1 MRGEKQYLA
10 NPVPSERLH
19 LLTVELRPEQ
29 DVRVSMQLASQSG
42 QVDQKMSPSIH
53 AALVESLFTNPAPL
67 FAGALCAAVAAL
79 MTALKTGNAWLWPC
93 VALLVVSGALR
104 ALDMGYFQRKKPVLT
119 PEQVTRWEVRYQIGA
134 MSYALALGI
143 WCLTALIG
151 TDDAVAHM
159 ICVSVTLCYVAAGGG
174 RTYGRPWIFHVQMLL
189 ACGPMTVALAI
200 HGNPYYVGMAL
211 LNVLFFVSLRQ
222 ISTSLQE
229 IFVRALIGR
238 EREAAL
244 ASQFDTAL
252 NNMPHGLC
260 MFRADGRLAVMN
272 HRFSEMMHLPDDLV
286 QRGASASDII
296 DACVIAGSVTAASGK
311 MILAEIENTRTRD
324 MITTDPD
331 TARGRYMSWTFQP
344 MAGGG
349 AVLLLE
355 DITARRNA
363 EARISHLARYDE
375 LTALPNR
382 VNFRDEIGRLLAT
395 QHGSSHMSALLF
407 VDLDQFKQVND
418 TLGHPCGDQLLCAV
432 ADRLREMLRPEDF
445 VARFGGDEFVVFQQ
459 NIHSP
464 EDAASLARRIVD
476 RLSERY
482 KIDNHLVEIGASV
495 GIAITEPGVSAD
507 TLLKNA
513 DMALYRAK
521 ADGRATY
528 CFFRDEM
535 AQIVEARRILE
546 LDLRKALANEEFELY
561 YQPLVN
567 LKTGRITT
575 CEALLRWNHPV
586 RGTVSPIDIIPVAE
600 DMGLIIDLGR
610 WILRKACMECMK
622 WPAGVS
628 VAVNFSPQ
636 QFHQRDI
643 MSEIR
648 YALEVS
654 GLPAER
660 LEIEIT
666 ESSLLR
672 NTQLTHDVLAQLH
685 TLGVRISLDDFG
697 TGYSSLS
704 YLHNFTLQKVKIDR
718 SFLEGIDT
726 ARPLTLLRG
735 VARLSADLG
744 MSVVVEGIET
754 NEQLELIS
762 ADGTV
767 TEAQGYLFSRPV
779 RAVRVRQLLNASH
792 GRQPPE
798 GQLHIISSRSIA

>member
-1 MRGEKQYLA
+1 
-10 NPVPSERLH
+10 
-19 LLTVELRPEQ
+19 
-29 DVRVSMQLASQSG
+29 MQLVETKKRTG
-42 QVDQKMSPSIH
+42 QDELEPVLY
-53 AALVESLFTNPAPL
+53 AALIDSMLQNFWPMFIGAVS
-67 FAGALCAAVAAL
+67 AGAAAL
-79 MTALKTGNAWLWPC
+79 MTALKTGNVLLWPC
-93 VALLVVSGALR
+93 AILIVGIGTVR
-104 ALDMGYFQRKKPVLT
+104 AFHMRKYERRTSVLT
-119 PEQVTRWEVRYQIGA
+119 FEQAKHLEPRYAIGA
-134 MSYALALGI
+134 MTYAAMLGI
-143 WCLTALIG
+143 WCFITIVG
-151 TDDAVAHM
+151 SDDTIAHLL
-159 ICVSVTLCYVAAGGG
+159 CVSVTVGYTAGGAA
-174 RTYGRPWIFHVQMLL
+174 RNYGRPKLIQYHILL
-189 ACGPMTVALAI
+189 ACGPMSAALVLEGGPYYIGLAI
-200 HGNPYYVGMAL
+200 L
-211 LNVLFFVSLRQ
+211 LCLFFFGLKG
-222 ISTSLQE
+222 LNLGLHE
-229 IFVRALIGR
+229 IFVKALTSSF
-238 EREAAL
+238 REAAL
-244 ASQFDTAL
+244 AGQFDTAL

-272 HRFSEMMHLPDDLV
+272 HRFGEMMNLSDDIV
-286 QRGASASDII
+286 QRGASAADII
-296 DACVIAGSVTAASGK
+296 DACIVSGSISAASGK
-311 MILAEIENTRTRD
+311 MILSEIENTRTRD

-331 TARGRYMSWTFQP
+331 PSRGRYMSWTFQP

-349 AVLLLE
+349 AVVLLE
-355 DITARRNA
+355 DITERRNA

-395 QHGSSHMSALLF
+395 QQGSDHMSALLF

-459 NIHSP
+459 NIHSA
-464 EDAASLARRIVD
+464 EDAAGLARRIVD

-495 GIAITEPGVSAD
+495 GIAMTAPGVSAD

-521 ADGRATY
+521 ADGRGTY
-528 CFFRDEM
+528 CFFRDEL
-535 AQIVEARRILE
+535 AQTVEARRILE
-546 LDLRKALANEEFELY
+546 LDLRKALANEEFELF

-567 LKTGRITT
+567 LKSGRIGT

-586 RGTVSPIDIIPVAE
+586 RGTVSPIDIIPIAE
-600 DMGLIIDLGR
+600 DMGLIVDLGR
-610 WILRKACMECMK
+610 WILRRACMECMK

-636 QFHQRDI
+636 QFHQRDVL
-643 MSEIR
+643 SEVR

-704 YLHNFTLQKVKIDR
+704 YLHNFPLQKVKIDR
-718 SFLEGIDT
+718 SFLEGIDSD
-726 ARPLTLLRG
+726 RPLTLLRG

-754 NEQLELIS
+754 NEQLERIS
-762 ADGTV
+762 SDGTV

-779 RAVRVRQLLNASH
+779 PAVRIRQLLNASH
-792 GRQPPE
+792 GRRPVE
-798 GQLHIISSRSIA
+798 GELHLVSSTA

>member
-1 MRGEKQYLA
+1 
-10 NPVPSERLH
+10 
-19 LLTVELRPEQ
+19 
-29 DVRVSMQLASQSG
+29 MQLASQSEEP
-42 QVDQKMSPSIH
+42 DRKLSPSIH
-53 AALVESLFTNPAPL
+53 AALIDSLFEAPAPL
-67 FAGALCAAVAAL
+67 LTGLVFAAIAAA
-79 MTALKTGNAWLWPC
+79 MTALKTGETLIWAC
-93 VALLVVSGALR
+93 VALLVATGAVR
-104 ALDMGYFQRKKPVLT
+104 AFDLQ
-119 PEQVTRWEVRYQIGA
+119 RYQARKSTLTAAKAAGWKKRFQTRAIIQPA
-134 MSYALALGI
+134 AIGI
-143 WCLTALIG
+143 WCATTLLSS
-151 TDDAVAHM
+151 DDAVAHM
-159 ICVSVTLCYVAAGGG
+159 ICLSVTTGLVAGGAA
-174 RTYGRPWIFHVQMLL
+174 RAYGRQWIFQLQVAL
-189 ACGPMTVALAI
+189 CFGPTVVALALR
-200 HGNPYYVGMAL
+200 GTPYYMAMSVVCAAFIVAL
-211 LNVLFFVSLRQ
+211 IQ
-222 ISTSLQE
+222 ISANLHR
-229 IFVRALIGR
+229 IFMQALMAR

-244 ASQFDTAL
+244 AGQFDTAL

-260 MFRADGRLAVMN
+260 MFAADGRLAVMN
-272 HRFSEMMHLPDDLV
+272 QRFSEIMNLSNDVVH
-286 QRGASASDII
+286 RGADAGDIVA
-296 DACVIAGSVTAASGK
+296 ACISAGSISAASGK
-311 MILAEIENTRTRD
+311 MILSEIENTQARD
-324 MITTDPD
+324 IITTDPD
-331 TARGRYMSWTFQP
+331 ASRGRSLSWTFQP

-349 AVLLLE
+349 AVVLLE
-355 DITARRNA
+355 DITERRNA
-363 EARISHLARYDE
+363 EARITHLARYDE

-382 VNFRDEIGRLLAT
+382 VNFRDEIERLLAVPHDAE
-395 QHGSSHMSALLF
+395 QLSALLF

-432 ADRLREMLRPEDF
+432 ADRLRNMLRPEDF

-459 NIHSP
+459 NIKSN
-464 EDAASLARRIVD
+464 EDAAHLARRIVD
-476 RLSERY
+476 HLSERY
-482 KIDNHLVEIGASV
+482 KIDNHLVEIGASI
-495 GIAITEPGVSAD
+495 GIAMTSPHITAD

-521 ADGRATY
+521 ADGRGTF

-535 AQIVEARRILE
+535 AQTVEARRIME
-546 LDLRKALANEEFELY
+546 LDLRKALANEEFELF

-567 LKTGRITT
+567 LKSGRITT

-600 DMGLIIDLGR
+600 DMGLIVDLGR

-622 WPAGVS
+622 WPEGVS

-636 QFHQRDI
+636 QFHQRDVL
-643 MSEIR
+643 SEVR

-654 GLPAER
+654 GLPANR

-672 NTQLTHDVLAQLH
+672 NTQLTHDVLSQLRS
-685 TLGVRISLDDFG
+685 LGVRISLDDFG

-704 YLHNFTLQKVKIDR
+704 YLHNFPLQKVKIDR

-726 ARPLTLLRG
+726 DRPLTLLRG

-779 RAVRVRQLLNASH
+779 PAVRARQLLNASH
-792 GRQPPE
+792 GRRSPDEQVVTLPT
-798 GQLHIISSRSIA
+798 RSIA

>member
-1 MRGEKQYLA
+1 
-10 NPVPSERLH
+10 
-19 LLTVELRPEQ
+19 
-29 DVRVSMQLASQSG
+29 MQLAHLKQDP
-42 QVDQKMSPSIH
+42 DQEMSPSIY
-53 AALVESLFTNPAPL
+53 AGLVDSLFMNPVPMIFGAFGPAIAAAVVGSVTGDVLNWFCVPL
-67 FAGALCAAVAAL
+67 FVVVGMARALQMYRYKQRNSPLTVAEAVIWEKRYQLGAVAYG
-79 MTALKTGNAWLWPC
+79 T
-93 VALLVVSGALR
+93 
-104 ALDMGYFQRKKPVLT
+104 
-119 PEQVTRWEVRYQIGA
+119 
-134 MSYALALGI
+134 ALGI
-143 WCLTALIG
+143 WAVIVLLR
-151 TDDAVAHM
+151 TDDSAAHM
-159 ICVSVTLCYVAAGGG
+159 LCTTTVVAYTSAGVG
-174 RTYGRPWIFHVQMLL
+174 RTFGRPRIFHLFILL
-189 ACGPMTVALAI
+189 ACGPLMAALMFIGGSYHFALA
-200 HGNPYYVGMAL
+200 
-211 LNVLFFVSLRQ
+211 VLSIVFFVSLRRLT
-222 ISTSLQE
+222 SSLQR
-229 IFVRALIGR
+229 IYMNAWIAR

-244 ASQFDTAL
+244 AGQFDTAL

-260 MFRADGRLAVMN
+260 MFLADGRIAVMN
-272 HRFSEMMHLPDDLV
+272 HRFCEMMNLSDDFV
-286 QRGASASDII
+286 HRGASAPDIVA
-296 DACVIAGSVTAASGK
+296 ACVSAGSISTASGK
-311 MILAEIENTRTRD
+311 MILAEIENSQARD
-324 MITTDPD
+324 IITTDPD
-331 TARGRYMSWTFQP
+331 VVRGRSLSWTFQP

-349 AVLLLE
+349 AVVLLE
-355 DITARRNA
+355 DITERRNA

-382 VNFRDEIGRLLAT
+382 LNFRDEIERLLAVPRDAE
-395 QHGSSHMSALLF
+395 QLSALLF

-459 NIHSP
+459 NIKSN
-464 EDAASLARRIVD
+464 EDAAGLARRIVEH
-476 RLSERY
+476 LSERY
-482 KIDNHLVEIGASV
+482 RIDNHLVEIGASV
-495 GIAITEPGVSAD
+495 GIAMTSPSISAD

-521 ADGRATY
+521 ADGRGTF

-535 AQIVEARRILE
+535 AQTVEARRILE
-546 LDLRKALANEEFELY
+546 LDLRKALASEEFELF

-567 LKTGRITT
+567 LKSGRIAT

-600 DMGLIIDLGR
+600 DMGLIVDLGR

-622 WPAGVS
+622 WPEAVS

-636 QFHQRDI
+636 QFHQRDVL
-643 MSEIR
+643 SEVR

-654 GLPAER
+654 GLPAHR

-666 ESSLLR
+666 ESSLLH
-672 NTQLTHDVLAQLH
+672 NTQLTHDVLSQLRAI
-685 TLGVRISLDDFG
+685 GVRISLDDFG

-704 YLHNFTLQKVKIDR
+704 YLHNFPLQKVKIDR

-726 ARPLTLLRG
+726 DRPLTLLRG

-762 ADGTV
+762 VDGTV

-779 RAVRVRQLLNASH
+779 PAVRVRQLLNASH
-792 GRQPPE
+792 GRRQDE
-798 GQLHIISSRSIA
+798 GLFAVSARSIA

>member
-1 MRGEKQYLA
+1 
-10 NPVPSERLH
+10 
-19 LLTVELRPEQ
+19 
-29 DVRVSMQLASQSG
+29 MQLAG
-42 QVDQKMSPSIH
+42 QNTDSDQKISPSIY
-53 AALVESLFTNPAPL
+53 AALVDSLFQNPGPML
-67 FAGALCAAVAAL
+67 AGAVFAAIAAV
-79 MTALKTGNAWLWPC
+79 MTALKSGDNWLWPC
-93 VALLVVSGALR
+93 AGLLIVTGAFRAYDMHRYKARKAALTADDAPS
-104 ALDMGYFQRKKPVLT
+104 
-119 PEQVTRWEVRYQIGA
+119 WEIRYQIGA
-134 MSYALALGI
+134 MLYAIALGI
-143 WCLTALIG
+143 WCVVALLSS
-151 TDDAVAHM
+151 DDAVAHM
-159 ICVSVTLCYVAAGGG
+159 ICLTVTTGYMAAGAG
-174 RTYGRPWIFHVQMLL
+174 RTYGRPWIFHLQILF
-189 ACGPMTVALAI
+189 ACGPMSLALAL
-200 HGNPYYVGMAL
+200 HGSPYYVGMAVL
-211 LNVLFFVSLRQ
+211 SALFFIALKQ
-222 ISTSLQE
+222 ITTGLQK
-229 IFVRALIGR
+229 IFVRALVAR

-244 ASQFDTAL
+244 AIQFDTAL

-260 MFRADGRLAVMN
+260 MFGADGRLAVMN
-272 HRFSEMMHLPDDLV
+272 HRFSEMMRLSETLV
-286 QRGASASDII
+286 HRGASAPDIVA
-296 DACVIAGSVTAASGK
+296 ACIGAGTVSAASGK
-311 MILAEIENTRTRD
+311 LIVSEVDSLQAGY
-324 MITTDPD
+324 ITTADPD
-331 TARGRYMSWTFQP
+331 SPSGRALSWTFQP

-349 AVLLLE
+349 TVVLVE
-355 DITARRNA
+355 DITERRNA

-382 VNFRDEIGRLLAT
+382 VNFRDEMERLLAIS
-395 QHGSSHMSALLF
+395 HSSARLSALLF

-418 TLGHPCGDQLLCAV
+418 TLGHPCGDELLCAV

-459 NIHSP
+459 NIKSE
-464 EDAASLARRIVD
+464 EDAAGLARRIVD

-482 KIDNHLVEIGASV
+482 EIDNHLVEIGASV
-495 GIAITEPGVSAD
+495 GIAMTSPPGISAD
-507 TLLKNA
+507 TLMKNA

-521 ADGRATY
+521 ADGRGTY

-535 AQIVEARRILE
+535 ALTVEARRILE
-546 LDLRKALANEEFELY
+546 LDIRKALADEEFELF

-567 LKTGRITT
+567 LKSGRIST

-610 WILRKACMECMK
+610 WILRKACMEAMK
-622 WPAGVS
+622 WPEAVS

-636 QFHQRDI
+636 QFHQRDVL
-643 MSEIR
+643 SEVR

-654 GLPAER
+654 GLPAHR

-672 NTQLTHDVLAQLH
+672 NTQWTHDALSQLH
-685 TLGVRISLDDFG
+685 AAGVRISLDDFG

-704 YLHNFTLQKVKIDR
+704 YLHNFPLQKVKIDR

-726 ARPLTLLRG
+726 DRPLTLLRG

-754 NEQLELIS
+754 NEQLELVS

-779 RAVRVRQLLNASH
+779 PAARVRQLLNASH
-792 GRQPPE
+792 GRRLPGE
-798 GQLHIISSRSIA
+798 LVVSSRSIA

>member
-1 MRGEKQYLA
+1 
-10 NPVPSERLH
+10 
-19 LLTVELRPEQ
+19 
-29 DVRVSMQLASQSG
+29 MQLTNHPKET
-42 QVDQKMSPSIH
+42 DLEISPSSTR
-53 AALVESLFTNPAPL
+53 AALVDSLVEAP
-67 FAGALCAAVAAL
+67 AAL
-79 MTALKTGNAWLWPC
+79 LAGIIFVAIAAAMTALKAGENLIWAC
-93 VALLVVSGALR
+93 VAFLFVAGAVRVFDLR
-104 ALDMGYFQRKKPVLT
+104 RYQARKAILSAAEAAQWKK
-119 PEQVTRWEVRYQIGA
+119 RYQIGA
-134 MSYALALGI
+134 MVQAAAIGV
-143 WCLTALIG
+143 WCSTTLLVS
-151 TDDAVAHM
+151 DDAIAHM
-159 ICVSVTLCYVAAGGG
+159 ICLSVTTGIAAGGAG
-174 RTYGRPWIFHVQMLL
+174 RAYGRPSIYHLQASLMFGPAVIALALRGTPYYIAMAVVSAAFLL
-189 ACGPMTVALAI
+189 AIMQLSANLHRIFMGAVVA
-200 HGNPYYVGMAL
+200 
-211 LNVLFFVSLRQ
+211 
-222 ISTSLQE
+222 
-229 IFVRALIGR
+229 R

-244 ASQFDTAL
+244 AAQFDTAL

-260 MFRADGRLAVMN
+260 MFRADGQLAVMN
-272 HRFSEMMHLPDDLV
+272 HRFSEMMELPDDFVARKL
-286 QRGASASDII
+286 SACDIVE
-296 DACVIAGSVTAASGK
+296 ACVLAGSISAGSGK
-311 MILAEIENTRTRD
+311 VILSEIENSRARD
-324 MITTDPD
+324 IISADPD
-331 TARGRYMSWTFQP
+331 VARGRSLSWTFQP

-349 AVLLLE
+349 AVVLLE
-355 DITARRNA
+355 DITERRTA
-363 EARISHLARYDE
+363 EARIAHLARYDE
-375 LTALPNR
+375 LTGLPNR
-382 VNFRDEIGRLLAT
+382 VNFRDEIERLLAVPHDSG
-395 QHGSSHMSALLF
+395 QMSALLF

-459 NIHSP
+459 NIKSN
-464 EDAASLARRIVD
+464 EDAAILARRIVD
-476 RLSERY
+476 HLSERY

-495 GIAITEPGVSAD
+495 GIAMTSPPGVSAD

-521 ADGRATY
+521 ADGRGTF
-528 CFFRDEM
+528 CFFRDEL

-546 LDLRKALANEEFELY
+546 LDLRKALANEEFELF

-567 LKTGRITT
+567 LKSGRITT

-600 DMGLIIDLGR
+600 DMGLIVDLGR

-622 WPAGVS
+622 WPEGVS

-636 QFHQRDI
+636 QFHQRDVL
-643 MSEIR
+643 SEVR

-654 GLPAER
+654 GLPADR

-672 NTQLTHDVLAQLH
+672 NTQLTHDVLSQLR

-704 YLHNFTLQKVKIDR
+704 YLHTFPLQKVKIDR

-726 ARPLTLLRG
+726 DRPLTLLRG

-754 NEQLELIS
+754 NEQLELIG

-779 RAVRVRQLLNASH
+779 PAARVRQLLNASH
-792 GRQPPE
+792 GRRPDDLYLASP
-798 GQLHIISSRSIA
+798 SRSIA

>member
-1 MRGEKQYLA
+1 
-10 NPVPSERLH
+10 
-19 LLTVELRPEQ
+19 
-29 DVRVSMQLASQSG
+29 MQLA
-42 QVDQKMSPSIH
+42 DRNRDLDLKMSPSIY
-53 AALVESLFTNPAPL
+53 AALIDSLFQNPAPM
-67 FAGALCAAVAAL
+67 FAGAVFAAIAAV
-79 MTALKTGNAWLWPC
+79 MTALKTGDDLLWPC
-93 VALLVVSGALR
+93 AALLIVTGAIR
-104 ALDMGYFQRKKPVLT
+104 AFDMHRYKSRNGPLNADDAA
-119 PEQVTRWEVRYQIGA
+119 RWEIRYQIGA
-134 MSYALALGI
+134 MFYAAALGI
-143 WCLTALIG
+143 WCVVALM
-151 TDDAVAHM
+151 TSNDSVAHM
-159 ICVSVTLCYVAAGGG
+159 ICLTVTTGYMAAGVG
-174 RTYGRPWIFHVQMLL
+174 RTYGRPWIFHLQIVL
-189 ACGPMTVALAI
+189 ACGPMTVGLGL
-200 HGNPYYVGMAL
+200 HGDPYYIGMACL
-211 LNVLFFVSLRQ
+211 SALFFLALKQ
-222 ISTSLQE
+222 ITTGLQRM
-229 IFVRALIGR
+229 FVRALVAR

-244 ASQFDTAL
+244 ANQFDTAL

-260 MFRADGRLAVMN
+260 MFGPDGRLAVVN
-272 HRFSEMMHLPDDLV
+272 HRFIEMMRLPDDLAH
-286 QRGASASDII
+286 RDATAPDIVA
-296 DACVIAGSVTAASGK
+296 ACVAGATLSSGSGQ
-311 MILAEIENTRTRD
+311 LVVSEIEKSQAGY
-324 MITTDPD
+324 ITTVDPD
-331 TARGRYMSWTFQP
+331 AANDRALSWTFQP

-349 AVLLLE
+349 TVVLLE
-355 DITARRNA
+355 DITERRNA

-382 VNFRDEIGRLLAT
+382 LNFRDEIERLLALPRDPMQT
-395 QHGSSHMSALLF
+395 SALLF
-407 VDLDQFKQVND
+407 IDLDQFKQVND

-432 ADRLREMLRPEDF
+432 AERLRDMLRPEDF

-459 NIHSP
+459 DIKSS
-464 EDAASLARRIVD
+464 EDAAVLARRIVD

-495 GIAITEPGVSAD
+495 GIAMTSVHGSSAD

-521 ADGRATY
+521 ADGRGTF

-535 AQIVEARRILE
+535 AQTVESRRILE
-546 LDLRKALANEEFELY
+546 LDLRKALANEEFELF

-567 LKTGRITT
+567 LKSGRIST

-600 DMGLIIDLGR
+600 DMGLIVDLGR
-610 WILRKACMECMK
+610 WILRKACMECMR
-622 WPAGVS
+622 WPEAVS

-636 QFHQRDI
+636 QFHQRDVL
-643 MSEIR
+643 SEVR

-654 GLPAER
+654 GLPAHR

-672 NTQLTHDVLAQLH
+672 NTQLTHDVLSQLR
-685 TLGVRISLDDFG
+685 TIGVRISLDDFG

-704 YLHNFTLQKVKIDR
+704 YLHNFPLQKVKIDR

-726 ARPLTLLRG
+726 DRPLTLLRG

-767 TEAQGYLFSRPV
+767 SEAQGYLFSRPV
-779 RAVRVRQLLNASH
+779 PAVRARQLLNASH
-792 GRQPPE
+792 GRRLPDEKILSAVP
-798 GQLHIISSRSIA
+798 SRSIA